1 MTNTPSLTKEE
12 KQYIEEN
19 FSHAYYPDGKH
30 SQAEIEEAHRV
41 CGYVNEVLSQADE
54 ELARIE
60 EEQDDDANDYC
71 SEN

>member
-12 KQYIEEN
+12 KQYIEDN
-19 FSHAYYPDGKH
+19 FPYAYYPDGKH

-41 CGYVNEVLSQADE
+41 CGYVNEVLSQADA

-60 EEQDDDANDYC
+60 QEEDDEANDFC